1 MTDPARLLRVLVR
14 MNVILGMRHQAEDI
28 PLWIADP
35 GNIKNGAI
43 RVSRIF
49 AICRGAIRTD
59 IGKGNLILGIKS
71 GTWEVFAS
79 LKVSLAM
86 GDRTLD

>member
-1 MTDPARLLRVLVR
+1 MTDPARPLWMLIR
-14 MNVILGMRHQAEDI
+14 MNVILGMRHQAEDV

-35 GNIKNGAI
+35 GNIENGAV

-71 GTWEVFAS
+71 GTWKVFAN

-86 GDRTLD
+86 GDRALD